1 MLTRTTS
8 VAATI
13 GLALALGASTAWANT
28 AAPASKSD
36 RPQSAAKKAAAA
48 TPAAAAAAPAQA
60 QRGRDWTKIDTN
72 GDHLISPEE
81 MEKWLAAN
89 PGPQR

>member
-1 MLTRTTS
+1 MLTRTTT

-13 GLALALGASTAWANT
+13 GLTLALAASTAWANT
-28 AAPASKSD
+28 PAPANKSD

-48 TPAAAAAAPAQA
+48 APTTAAAAGSQA

-72 GDHLISPEE
+72 GDNLISPEE